1 MNASPAGRASIV
13 AAILVAVGA
22 LASSLISFFFLLW
35 GIPNAA
41 RTYLLQDPIGWALR
55 PAVQPLAI
63 VAMLLAFVVLVGLT
77 WVFVRLIVRSALPR
91 RGAAVFFGTWG
102 AVIVS
107 ALIAGIVRAPLV
119 LSTFGIPA
127 EQSEILT
134 SQFHQIATSGA
145 AWGLNWGW
153 LAALIVALIHRATPA
168 PGAGAPNAGPAH
180 QGHPYSTVESP
191 AQYPPAQY
199 PPAQYP
205 PAPGTAETRQQRH
218 GG

>member
-22 LASSLISFFFLLW
+22 LVSSLISFFFLLW

-168 PGAGAPNAGPAH
+168 SAGAPNAGPAH

-191 AQYPPAQY
+191 AQYPPSQY
-199 PPAQYP
+199 PPS
-205 PAPGTAETRQQRH
+205 PGAGETRQQPH